1 MPSPPRDQVES
12 VLADLI
18 RESLA
23 RRESVHVPRLGTF
36 TVRHASSS
44 LEKLVSG
51 EIKMTPPVDEV
62 VFTSES

>member
-12 VLADLI
+12 VLADLV
-18 RESLA
+18 RESLS
-23 RRESVHVPRLGTF
+23 RRENFRVPGLGTF

-44 LEKLVSG
+44 FEKLETG

-62 VFTSES
+62 IFTAES